1 MDPLLEPPKV
11 TRTAD
16 TMSFPQRIV
25 SDFQP
30 LDPCSHMSVS
40 FSSQVVTADAVP
52 LDHPPPS
59 TGRVSSTKPGLVP
72 QGGGHRSL
80 DGGGTHSQAHGGY
93 QCKLIPWG

>member
-25 SDFQP
+25 SGFQP

-59 TGRVSSTKPGLVP
+59 TGRVSSTKPRLALEAAAAEAEMGAGP
-72 QGGGHRSL
+72 
-80 DGGGTHSQAHGGY
+80 TH
-93 QCKLIPWG
+93 KLTVVISAS